1 MKTKKEIFEYIQNS
15 TNWKI
20 VPNNISFNLPLYLK
34 AGYELWGA
42 KIENISVV
50 FANVKDETLDIRVHQ
65 NAIKRLNELTSC
77 HTVLVFEKLDSRS
90 IDSLIKKHI
99 PFVINGKQIYMPFA
113 LLQIQTQ
120 NKTKTPL
127 REVALT
133 SDADIILIG
142 YLDNQIHSSMMIK
155 EIAEVIGR
163 ELRATSQ
170 ALKVLEALEYVQI
183 EVNGRSRYIHFISSM
198 EVYKRLK
205 EEAKLPVKYSFFAK
219 GFIGEKVYSGFTA
232 LSHYSTLIQQ
242 KLKTV
247 AISHKKLTAK
257 KLEAL
262 ECDEDEAQYKIEVW
276 DREPSVFAHNET
288 INPLYVLRFFKN
300 DEDERVQEAV
310 EQLETRTIEKIRD
323 ENERD

>member
-1 MKTKKEIFEYIQNS
+1 MKTKKDIFEYIQNS

-20 VPNNISFNLPLYLK
+20 LINNITVNVPLYLK

-50 FANVKDETLDIRVHQ
+50 FANVKDETIDIRVHQ
-65 NAIKRLNELTSC
+65 NAIKRLGELTSC
-77 HTVLVFEKLDSRS
+77 HTVLVFDKLDSRS
-90 IDSLIKKHI
+90 IESLIKKHI
-99 PFVINGKQIYMPFA
+99 PFVIKDKQIYMPFA

-133 SDADIILIG
+133 SDADMILIS

-155 EIAEVIGR
+155 EIAKVIGR

-183 EVNGRSRYIHFISSM
+183 EVNGRSRYIHFISPI
-198 EVYKRLK
+198 EVYERLQEVVK
-205 EEAKLPVKYSFFAK
+205 SPVKYSFFAK

-232 LSHYSTLIQQ
+232 LSHYSTLVEEKI
-242 KLKTV
+242 KTV
-247 AISHKKLTAK
+247 AISYKKLTSEQ
-257 KLEAL
+257 LEAL

-276 DREPSVFAHNET
+276 DREPSVFAHKDT

-310 EQLETRTIEKIRD
+310 EQLETRTIEKIR
-323 ENERD
+323 ERNERD

>member
-65 NAIKRLNELTSC
+65 NAIKRLDELTSC
-77 HTVLVFEKLDSRS
+77 HTILVFDKLDSRS
-90 IDSLIKKHI
+90 CESLIKKHI
-99 PFVINGKQIYMPFA
+99 PFVIKDKQIYMPFA

-120 NKTKTPL
+120 NKKNTPL
-127 REVALT
+127 REVSLT
-133 SDADIILIG
+133 IDADTILVG
-142 YLDNQIHSSMMIK
+142 YLDNQINSGMMIK

-183 EVNGRSRYIHFISSM
+183 EVNGRSRYIHFISPI
-198 EVYKRLK
+198 EVYERLQEVVK
-205 EEAKLPVKYSFFAK
+205 SPVKYSFFAK

-232 LSHYSTLIQQ
+232 LSHYSTLVEEKI
-242 KLKTV
+242 KTV
-247 AISHKKLTAK
+247 AISYKKLTSEQ
-257 KLEAL
+257 LEAL
-262 ECDEDEAQYKIEVW
+262 ECDEDEAPYKIEVW

-288 INPLYVLRFFKN
+288 INPLYVIRFFKN

-310 EQLETRTIEKIRD
+310 EQLETRIIEKIR
-323 ENERD
+323 ERSERD